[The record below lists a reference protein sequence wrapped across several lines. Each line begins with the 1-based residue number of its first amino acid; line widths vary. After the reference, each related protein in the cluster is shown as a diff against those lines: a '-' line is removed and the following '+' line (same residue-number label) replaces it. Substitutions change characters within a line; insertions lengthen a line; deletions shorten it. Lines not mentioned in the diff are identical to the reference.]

1 MKLTVLFLATTL
13 MMSCSGSA
21 NNQEPKKEYGYIF
34 QETTGQNQYIVVDSQ
49 RLPIRFADTSNKM
62 ALQSLR
68 ALKPSVLYGNCDGK
82 NMFVVGEYDS
92 ASHSFSLDHWY
103 LKVPFVEFAVEDET
117 QVPHKVNK
125 VNRTS
130 LERSDFERKGGF
142 DPLNPSFDPHL
153 FEKRSSSPNN

>member
-1 MKLTVLFLATTL
+1 MIACNGVMNKEKP
-13 MMSCSGSA
+13 
-21 NNQEPKKEYGYIF
+21 QKEYGYVF
-34 QETTGQNQYIVVDSQ
+34 TESTGQTEYILVDSQ
-49 RLPIRFADTSNKM
+49 ELPIFFNDRSNKM
-62 ALQSLR
+62 AVQSLR